1 MAPRRCGKASGLQHV
16 EEQAQLIG
24 QGRGVHGG
32 IRLCGFGIAIVRC
45 CAFPYQSGLRSMQGL
60 RRCRGTVVVDMAMYV
75 VLGIALGTVGGLFG
89 IGGGL
94 IAIPVLGVLFGL
106 DQQIAQGTALVMVV
120 PNVMLALWRYHQRNR
135 IELRHALPLGITGF
149 CFAWLGSIW
158 AVGIDAGVMRIGF
171 IAFLVALSAYNLVR
185 MVTSN
190 APPSAQMR
198 YSWPWLGVL
207 GAASGSM
214 GGLFG
219 VGGAVVATPVLT
231 SVFGTTQVV
240 AQGLSLA
247 LALPSTGVTLVT
259 YAWHQEVDWLIG
271 VPLAVGGL
279 LSISWGVKIAH
290 ALPERLLR
298 GLFCGFLVVC
308 AVMLTFKV

>member
-1 MAPRRCGKASGLQHV
+1 
-16 EEQAQLIG
+16 
-24 QGRGVHGG
+24 
-32 IRLCGFGIAIVRC
+32 
-45 CAFPYQSGLRSMQGL
+45 
-60 RRCRGTVVVDMAMYV
+60 MYL
-75 VLGIALGTVGGLFG
+75 VLGAVLGTLGGVFG

-94 IAIPVLGVLFGL
+94 IAIPVLGVFFGL

-135 IELRHALPLGITGF
+135 IELRHALPLGLMGL
-149 CFAWLGSIW
+149 CFAWLGSLW
-158 AVGIDAGVMRIGF
+158 AVGIDAKVMRLGF
-171 IAFLVALSAYNLVR
+171 VVFLVAFAAYSLLR
-185 MVTSN
+185 MFTRS

-207 GAASGSM
+207 GAASGSL

-231 SVFGTTQVV
+231 SIFGTTQVV
-240 AQGLSLA
+240 AQGLALA
-247 LALPSTGVTLVT
+247 LALPSTSVTLVT
-259 YAWHQEVDWLIG
+259 YAWHQEVNWQIG

-290 ALPERLLR
+290 ALPERVLR
-298 GLFCGFLVVC
+298 GLFCGYLVLG
-308 AVMLTFKV
+308 ALMLGFKV

>member
-1 MAPRRCGKASGLQHV
+1 MYLV
-16 EEQAQLIG
+16 F
-24 QGRGVHGG
+24 GV
-32 IRLCGFGIAIVRC
+32 
-45 CAFPYQSGLRSMQGL
+45 
-60 RRCRGTVVVDMAMYV
+60 
-75 VLGIALGTVGGLFG
+75 ALGTLGGLFG

-94 IAIPVLGVLFGL
+94 IAIPLLGVLFGL

-135 IELRHALPLGITGF
+135 IELRHALPLASMGF
-149 CFAWLGSIW
+149 CFAWIGSIW
-158 AVGIDAGVMRIGF
+158 AVGIDAQTMRVGF
-171 IAFLVALSAYNLVR
+171 VAFLIALSTYNLVR
-185 MVTSN
+185 MFAR
-190 APPSAQMR
+190 APVSAQMKH
-198 YSWPWLGVL
+198 SWPWLGVL
-207 GAASGSM
+207 GAASGTM

-231 SVFGTTQVV
+231 SLFGASQVV

-259 YAWHQEVDWLIG
+259 YAMHHQVDWMIG
-271 VPLAVGGL
+271 LPLAVGGL

-298 GLFCGFLVVC
+298 GMFCGFLVFC
-308 AVMLTFKV
+308 AVMLALKV

>member
-1 MAPRRCGKASGLQHV
+1 MIEFLMYLV
-16 EEQAQLIG
+16 
-24 QGRGVHGG
+24 
-32 IRLCGFGIAIVRC
+32 FGA
-45 CAFPYQSGLRSMQGL
+45 
-60 RRCRGTVVVDMAMYV
+60 
-75 VLGIALGTVGGLFG
+75 ALGTLGGLFG

-94 IAIPVLGVLFGL
+94 IAIPLLGVLFGL

-135 IELRHALPLGITGF
+135 IELRHALPLALMGF

-158 AVGIDAGVMRIGF
+158 AVGIDARTMRIGF
-171 IAFLVALSAYNLVR
+171 VAFLIALSAYNLVR
-185 MVTSN
+185 MFAARTTAAS
-190 APPSAQMR
+190 QMN

-207 GAASGSM
+207 GAASGTM

-231 SVFGTTQVV
+231 SLFGTSQVV

-259 YAWHQEVDWLIG
+259 YAVHHQVNWGIG
-271 VPLAVGGL
+271 LPLAVGGL
-279 LSISWGVKIAH
+279 MSISWGVKVAH

-298 GLFCGFLVVC
+298 GLFCGFLVFC
-308 AVMLTFKV
+308 AVTLAFKV

>member
-1 MAPRRCGKASGLQHV
+1 MI
-16 EEQAQLIG
+16 E
-24 QGRGVHGG
+24 
-32 IRLCGFGIAIVRC
+32 
-45 CAFPYQSGLRSMQGL
+45 
-60 RRCRGTVVVDMAMYV
+60 V
-75 VLGIALGTVGGLFG
+75 VLYLLLGAALGTLGGLFG

-94 IAIPVLGVLFGL
+94 IAIPVLGVWFGL

-135 IELRHALPLGITGF
+135 IELRHVLPLASMGF

-158 AVGIDAGVMRIGF
+158 AVGIDAESMRIGF
-171 IAFLVALSAYNLVR
+171 VVFLVVLAAYNLIR
-185 MVTSN
+185 MFTTT
-190 APPSAQMR
+190 APASAQMR
-198 YSWPWLGVL
+198 HGWPWLGVL
-207 GAASGSM
+207 GAASGTM

-219 VGGAVVATPVLT
+219 VGGAVVATPFLT

-240 AQGLSLA
+240 AQGLSLS

-259 YAWHQEVDWLIG
+259 YAFHHEVDWWIG

-279 LSISWGVKIAH
+279 MSISWGVKVAH

-298 GLFCGFLVVC
+298 GLFCGFLVLC
-308 AVMLTFKV
+308 AVLLIFKV